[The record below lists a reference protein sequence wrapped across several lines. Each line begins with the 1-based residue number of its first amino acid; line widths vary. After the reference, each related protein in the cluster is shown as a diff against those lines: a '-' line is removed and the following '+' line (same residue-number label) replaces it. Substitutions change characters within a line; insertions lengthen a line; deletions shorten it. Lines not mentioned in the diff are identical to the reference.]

1 VGDDRSIRYYEEAA
15 VGNPCERFDSSLDI
29 GDIVADLAWDEFDRK
44 CGRCRLGNRQ
54 K

>member
-15 VGNPCERFDSSLDI
+15 VGNPCERFDCSLDI
-29 GDIVADLAWDEFDRK
+29 GGIVADLAWDEFDGK
-44 CGRCRLGNRQ
+44 CGRRRLGKCQ